1 MIKIEDFIDDLKEYL
16 KESIIALD
24 PNFSKLK
31 VKDAY
36 DETTPVVPEIR
47 VMVFDFSEDEPSNSF
62 NSENISSFSCN
73 IYAYATAMKFDNNQ
87 SKTSAQMSTTALASD
102 ISNVLDKHKLRE
114 NNNNIISSRRA
125 NYSGAM
131 EIQDSTSYVAAFVY
145 EFKVINNY
153 NKVYRKGE

>member
-36 DETTPVVPEIR
+36 DDTTPVAPEIR

-73 IYAYATAMKFDNNQ
+73 IYAYATAMKFGNNQ

-131 EIQDSTSYVAAFVY
+131 AIQDSTSYVAVFVY